1 MRVEDGLLGH
11 PILGVPDDEH
21 GVWPGVSSDDDVL
34 AFAVGCAGDVVAL
47 FF

>member
-1 MRVEDGLLGH
+1 MRVEDSLLGH
-11 PILGVPDDEH
+11 PILCVPDDEH
-21 GVWPGVSSDDDVL
+21 RIWPRVGRDDDVL